1 MRTRCHAVRVKLS
14 RALPRSAAIE
24 AARRAADLAVARCLV
39 DLRAAVELDRGTDE
53 ALVVFRLQRSGDA
66 LGLAG
71 VDVVAGGRARTLTPV
86 GPQLADWTALYGDLL
101 ESIGRWTGT
110 PCPEGLVVALRRGSA
125 DLVGYPGEHCDH
137 WDGGPDLAVEHPA
150 PDPMAGWH
158 EPPYPECCAA
168 HRVHAAL
175 EELGAP
181 VPSVRGDF
189 DCDDPQD

>member
-1 MRTRCHAVRVKLS
+1 MGEAVRVKRS
-14 RALPRSAAIE
+14 RPSSRSVALE
-24 AARRAADLAVARCLV
+24 AARRAADLALERCLA
-39 DLRAAVELDRGTDE
+39 DLRATVGADR
-53 ALVVFRLQRSGDA
+53 ALVVFRLQRGGDA

-71 VDVVAGGRARTLTPV
+71 VDVVVDGRLQVLTPV
-86 GPQLADWTALYGDLL
+86 GERLAEWTSLYGDLL

-110 PCPEGLVVALRRGSA
+110 PCPEGLVVSYDRRTA

-150 PDPMAGWH
+150 PDPFAAFD
-158 EPPYPECCAA
+158 ELPFPDCCAG

-175 EELGAP
+175 ESLGAP

-189 DCDDPQD
+189 DCDDDPQD